1 MTEDVV
7 SVFRA
12 VVIEEDEG
20 VTPIVTS
27 DVPTIPLQA
36 TKTHED
42 AVITTADPEFKR
54 DIQALLAEY
63 TDVFSDLPNATTIE
77 ECRVD
82 LTDDNPIRSKPYP
95 VPFSQRETVKEEVE
109 AMLKMG
115 VIEPSVSPYAS
126 PIVLVKKRDGKIR
139 FCVDYRK
146 LNKAVVFDVEPM
158 PSID

>member
-1 MTEDVV
+1 MM
-7 SVFRA
+7 
-12 VVIEEDEG
+12 
-20 VTPIVTS
+20 
-27 DVPTIPLQA
+27 
-36 TKTHED
+36 
-42 AVITTADPEFKR
+42 
-54 DIQALLAEY
+54 
-63 TDVFSDLPNATTIE
+63 E

-109 AMLKMG
+109 AMFKMG

-146 LNKAVVFDVEPM
+146 LNKAAVFDVEPM
-158 PSID
+158 PSIDYIYAKMGEAQVLSKIDLTKGYWQIPIRPEDRPKRPSKRLRESTNGESLHSDSAPLARFSRE